1 MAKQSLTPEPEEQVK
16 QPAKASGAATIAG
29 NIATNFAKKGI
40 IKSSAAFIAAHSGAI
55 AFWGILAAII
65 VGAVLYALTVFATV
79 SPILMPA
86 SVGSSCS
93 SATSNAKIRAEIE
106 KIPDEAARAK
116 ALEQYQ
122 KSVSQKTPSA
132 GSLACMSTFDGE
144 LAPPFPSS
152 INPDGT
158 FTSGGIHISSP
169 YGPRGIICTNYGCTA
184 DIHNGID
191 FPAAEGTP
199 VSAIMSGT
207 VIQAGWDNN
216 GCGNAVYIKT
226 DANITTWYCHN
237 SKVLVSKGE
246 SVTAGQPI
254 SEVGTTGMSTGNH
267 LHLSIRINNKF
278 VDPYPFF
285 LEKGVDLYEIY
296 GQPRGH

>member
-1 MAKQSLTPEPEEQVK
+1 MAKQSLNPESEEQANQPVK
-16 QPAKASGAATIAG
+16 TSGAASIAG

-40 IKSSAAFIAAHSGAI
+40 IKSSATFFAAHSGAI

-86 SVGSSCS
+86 SAGSSCS

-158 FTSGGIHISSP
+158 FTSGGIYISSP
-169 YGPRGIICTNYGCTA
+169 FGPRGIICNNGYCSTDY
-184 DIHNGID
+184 HNGTD
-191 FPAAEGTP
+191 FAGKTGTVISAA
-199 VSAIMSGT
+199 MSGT
-207 VIQAGWDNN
+207 VTQAGWAEG
-216 GCGNAVYIKT
+216 GCGNAVYVKT
-226 DANITTWYCHN
+226 EPNIITWYCHN
-237 SKVLVSKGE
+237 SKVLVDKGDT
-246 SVTAGQPI
+246 VVAGQPI
-254 SEVGTTGMSTGNH
+254 AELGTTGNSTGPH
-267 LHLSIRINNKF
+267 LHLEIR
-278 VDPYPFF
+278 VDRKPIDAYNFF
-285 LEKGVDLYEIY
+285 LEKGIDLYGIFGE
-296 GQPRGH
+296 PRG